1 MLLSPSS
8 VNPQNIHSN
17 LDFSSKVGAVVGC
30 GGSDSVS
37 ALQQKGLY
45 EVVKTGGKKIRKSKR
60 TKKHKGGSGYG
71 FSKEQSVNSNDP
83 AHLPSYTS
91 YKNEGVNSDTNMNA
105 SKQLGGSYGTGG
117 YPYYSYKPSES
128 ENLSVFAGSGY
139 PPITRGLNSQCGGRK
154 RKTKKSRKS
163 VMKSRKSVKKSRKSV
178 KKSAK
183 RRPKKSKFNKSKK
196 MKSVI
201 NHKKYNK
208 QHGGYSQYMSN
219 VASTPS
225 YSSGAPPSLSSNESA
240 LANPVPITPKNDC
253 MSSWKHLG
261 DAPPYN
267 KSGN

>member
-163 VMKSRKSVKKSRKSV
+163 VKKSRKSV

>member
-17 LDFSSKVGAVVGC
+17 LDFSSKVGPVVGC

-37 ALQQKGLY
+37 SLQQKGLY

-71 FSKEQSVNSNDP
+71 FSKEQSANSNGP

-117 YPYYSYKPSES
+117 YPYYSYKPSEN

-154 RKTKKSRKS
+154 RKTNNP
-163 VMKSRKSVKKSRKSV
+163 
-178 KKSAK
+178 KKSAKKTTK

-196 MKSVI
+196 MKSVR
-201 NHKKYNK
+201 NHKKYSK
-208 QHGGYSQYMSN
+208 QYGGYSQYMSN

-225 YSSGAPPSLSSNESA
+225 YSSGAPPSLSPNESA

-261 DAPPYN
+261 DTPPYN